1 MIIGSHLLTHN
12 PCKNWCLLTF
22 SFLLV
27 LLVYLFHSIGV
38 PWPFKMMP
46 LPHSDSTPSLAFGLV
61 TDAERSFDI
70 VPVSQSVVAYLSHL
84 FNPFTYYS
92 LHLACSLI
100 QYMAR
105 EDLHFQTGNTNKWHC
120 FMRPVWSLLS
130 PPLQLHLGKW
140 LEITGTRWEGET
152 SRVVTVRVVSKG
164 GWCTAGEI
172 DSYLDENEAW
182 CLWGERRAAFASKW
196 TEVSQKR
203 SSITNNKNIKS

>member
-1 MIIGSHLLTHN
+1 MIIGSHLLIHN

-70 VPVSQSVVAYLSHL
+70 VPVSQSFVAYRSYL

-105 EDLHFQTGNTNKWHC
+105 EYLIFKQEIQTNDIVLWDQC
-120 FMRPVWSLLS
+120 VSLLS
-130 PPLQLHLGKW
+130 PPLQLHLRKW
-140 LEITGTRWEGET
+140 LEITGTRWEG
-152 SRVVTVRVVSKG
+152 RQ
-164 GWCTAGEI
+164 AG
-172 DSYLDENEAW
+172 
-182 CLWGERRAAFASKW
+182 LWPWELWAKEDGAQQER
-196 TEVSQKR
+196 
-203 SSITNNKNIKS
+203 SILI